1 MKECIDKKYT
11 YIAMHDQ
18 ILNLAG
24 VLFGN
29 IHYINKSLFLY
40 RQHSSNFTP
49 HIVQNGIE
57 RFDRIIHN
65 LKVPV
70 LEETYYLGIKSFY
83 DIHKSKMKSRD
94 IELFD
99 CFLEYPNKR
108 AFWRF
113 ISILK
118 YGYKVNNSRIY
129 LLIKLLIRPFLI
141 KSGKY

>member
-70 LEETYYLGIKSFY
+70 LEETYYLGIKSFM
-83 DIHKSKMKSRD
+83 I
-94 IELFD
+94 
-99 CFLEYPNKR
+99 
-108 AFWRF
+108 F
-113 ISILK
+113 ISP
-118 YGYKVNNSRIY
+118 R
-129 LLIKLLIRPFLI
+129 
-141 KSGKY
+141 